1 MRIIS
6 GKYKGRVL
14 HPPANL
20 PVRPTTD
27 FAKTGLFNILEN
39 QIDFENLNC
48 LDLFSGTGSISIE
61 LISRGAKSVTSVDR
75 DYGCTA
81 FQKETT
87 RLLEIHNL
95 RIIRTDVLTFIK
107 KKHDPFD
114 LIFADPPF
122 DLKIHES
129 LTSTIVAG
137 NLLAKDGRFILEH
150 NSKQDWSSLPGFQ
163 SNRTYGNV
171 GFSFFSKLEP

>member
-39 QIDFENLNC
+39 QIEFENLNC
-48 LDLFSGTGSISIE
+48 LDLFSGTGSISME

-87 RLLEIHNL
+87 RLLGIHNL

-107 KKHDPFD
+107 KKHEPFD

-122 DLKIHES
+122 DLNIHES
-129 LTSTIVAG
+129 LTHSLVEG
-137 NLLAKDGRFILEH
+137 NLLAKGGMFILEH
-150 NSKQDWSSLPGFQ
+150 NAKQDWSALPGFQ

-171 GFSFFSKLEP
+171 AFSFFTKLEP

>member
-39 QIDFENLNC
+39 QIEFENLNC
-48 LDLFSGTGSISIE
+48 LDLFSGTGSISME

-87 RLLEIHNL
+87 RLLGIHNL

-107 KKHDPFD
+107 KKHEPFD

-122 DLKIHES
+122 DLNIHES
-129 LTSTIVAG
+129 LTHSLVEG
-137 NLLAKDGRFILEH
+137 NLLATGGMFILEH
-150 NSKQDWSSLPGFQ
+150 NAKQDWSNASGISVESYLWKCSIQ
-163 SNRTYGNV
+163 
-171 GFSFFSKLEP
+171 FFY